1 MQLINHDVWNA
12 KSLPVIDKAAHA
24 WLDAR
29 KAIADA
35 NEKAER
41 ARAKMADAVEKLAAR
56 VAGVTGPMPDAFEKL
71 TKGIEAAMAAAKKSE
86 DDAKNSVA
94 ADFVDPFEPVDA
106 SAVEEFK
113 RAVDQCA
120 SLFDETDAADGEAQ
134 IAARNVED
142 AIMAERAA
150 FDAFRKAVAQI
161 PFEVGSALGAVE
173 EIRRASEQSKAM
185 AKALIK
191 RADALRKKA

>member
-12 KSLPVIDKAAHA
+12 KSLPVIDRAA
-24 WLDAR
+24 
-29 KAIADA
+29 
-35 NEKAER
+35 R
-41 ARAKMADAVEKLAAR
+41 ARAKMSDAIEKLAAR

-106 SAVEEFK
+106 SAVEEFE
-113 RAVDQCA
+113 RAVGPCG
-120 SLFDETDAADGEAQ
+120 SLFDEIDAADGEAQ
-134 IAARNVED
+134 SAARGVED
-142 AIMAERAA
+142 AIKAERAA
-150 FDAFRKAVAQI
+150 FDAFRKAVSQI

-173 EIRRASEQSKAM
+173 EIRQASEQSKEM
-185 AKALIK
+185 AKAFIA

>member
-1 MQLINHDVWNA
+1 MQLLNHDVWNA

-29 KAIADA
+29 KAVADA
-35 NEKAER
+35 NEKDER
-41 ARAKMADAVEKLAAR
+41 ARAKMAAAVEKLAAR

-113 RAVDQCA
+113 QIGRAHV
-120 SLFDETDAADGEAQ
+120 
-134 IAARNVED
+134 
-142 AIMAERAA
+142 
-150 FDAFRKAVAQI
+150 
-161 PFEVGSALGAVE
+161 
-173 EIRRASEQSKAM
+173 
-185 AKALIK
+185 
-191 RADALRKKA
+191 

>member
-1 MQLINHDVWNA
+1 MRLINHDVWNA
-12 KSLPVIDKAAHA
+12 KSLPVIDRAARA

-29 KAIADA
+29 KAVADA
-35 NEKAER
+35 NEKDER
-41 ARAKMADAVEKLAAR
+41 ARAKMSDAIEKLAAR

-94 ADFVDPFEPVDA
+94 ADIVDPFEPVDA

-113 RAVDQCA
+113 RAVDPCA
-120 SLFDETDAADGEAQ
+120 SLFDEIDAADGEAK
-134 IAARNVED
+134 IAARGVED
-142 AIMAERAA
+142 AIKAERAT
-150 FDAFRKAVAQI
+150 FEAFRKAVSQI
-161 PFEVGSALGAVE
+161 PFEAGAALGAVE
-173 EIRRASEQSKAM
+173 EIRKASEESKEM

-191 RADALRKKA
+191 RADALRK

>member
-12 KSLPVIDKAAHA
+12 KSLPVIDRAARA

-29 KAIADA
+29 KAVADA
-35 NEKAER
+35 NEKDER
-41 ARAKMADAVEKLAAR
+41 ARAKMSDAIEKLAAR

-94 ADFVDPFEPVDA
+94 ADIVDPFEPVDA

-113 RAVDQCA
+113 RAVDPCA
-120 SLFDETDAADGEAQ
+120 SLFDEINAADGEAK
-134 IAARNVED
+134 IAARGVED
-142 AIMAERAA
+142 AIKAERAT
-150 FDAFRKAVAQI
+150 FEAFRKAVSQI
-161 PFEVGSALGAVE
+161 PFEAGAALGAVE
-173 EIRRASEQSKAM
+173 EIRKASEESKEM

-191 RADALRKKA
+191 RADALRK

>member
-12 KSLPVIDKAAHA
+12 KSLPVIDRAARA

-29 KAIADA
+29 KAVADA
-35 NEKAER
+35 NEKDER
-41 ARAKMADAVEKLAAR
+41 ARAKMSDAIEKLAAR

-94 ADFVDPFEPVDA
+94 ADIVDPFEPVDA

-113 RAVDQCA
+113 RAVDPCA
-120 SLFDETDAADGEAQ
+120 SLFDEIDAADGEAK
-134 IAARNVED
+134 IAARGVED
-142 AIMAERAA
+142 AIKAERVA
-150 FDAFRKAVAQI
+150 FEAFRKAVSQI
-161 PFEVGSALGAVE
+161 PFEAGAALGAVE
-173 EIRRASEQSKAM
+173 EIRQASEQSKEM
-185 AKALIK
+185 AKAFIA

>member
-1 MQLINHDVWNA
+1 MQLMNSDVWNA
-12 KSLPVIDKAAHA
+12 RALPMIDKAAHA

-29 KAIADA
+29 KAVVDA
-35 NEKAER
+35 NEKDAC
-41 ARAKMADAVEKLAAR
+41 ARAKKADAAEKLAAR

-71 TKGIEAAMAAAKKSE
+71 TKGIVAAMAAAKKSE
-86 DDAKNSVA
+86 DDAKYSVA

-113 RAVDQCA
+113 RTVDPCA
-120 SLFDETDAADGEAQ
+120 SLFDEIDAADGEAQ
-134 IAARNVED
+134 IAARDVED
-142 AIMAERAA
+142 AIKAERAA
-150 FDAFRKAVAQI
+150 FDAFRKAVSQI

-173 EIRRASEQSKAM
+173 EIRQASEQSKEM